1 MKTRFWK
8 RNWFAGLAITIV
20 VVVSSGSANM
30 QSLER
35 AAYDWGVQSTTR
47 TPSEKIAII
56 AIDDESIANI
66 GRWPWPRNLHAELVK
81 KLAEGGAKIVGHTV
95 FFLEPQIDPGALYI
109 RDLVEFYSNAGF
121 NELQANIDKLGAMLK
136 NEADNGA
143 VIDIL
148 EFYQQ
153 SQMSSLVNRD
163 IETLKSRLLE
173 AEQSLNTDSKLAA
186 SIALAENV
194 ILAMP
199 FILGVPRG
207 KPDQEMPN
215 YVVRNSINQIRD
227 RVSAQSQGLFP
238 INSVNAI
245 PPIPEIGSVAVA
257 IGHLNAVLD
266 IDGGIRSEPLVLK
279 YYDRYYPSLS
289 LQIAARSMNL
299 DNNDIRVN
307 LAESIE
313 LGSLV
318 IKTDSQ
324 LQMNTFFYSDDDGK
338 SAFQVDS
345 FYDVLTDKIPLEKYR
360 NKIVLIGPTAIG
372 VGSPQVTPI
381 DASMPPV
388 ITLAHSVSSILNE
401 DFFIVPEW
409 SQWARLGTFIFIGLY
424 LMFAMPY
431 MKAGISASI
440 TLILLMTLIVTHY
453 QLMTAHTIWIQ
464 LMSPTALLII
474 GHLMITTRRFL
485 ITEHGKARS
494 DEESSESNRMLGIA
508 FQSQGQLDM
517 AFEKFRKCTIDDS
530 VMEAMYDL
538 ALDFERKRL
547 FNKANAVYKYMSKY
561 DKQFRDIK
569 SRMTRT
575 QTMED
580 TVMFGGGGGHAGGTL
595 MLDANGVEKPML
607 GRYEIEKELSKGSMG
622 IVYLGKD
629 PKISRIVAIKTM
641 ALAQEFEEDELE
653 EVKQRF
659 FREAETAG
667 RLSHPYIVTIFD
679 VGEEHDLAYIAMEY
693 LQGHDLG
700 RYIKPDNLLEVRTI
714 LGIVR
719 RVAEA
724 LAYAHKQ
731 NIVHRDIKPSNIM
744 YEPESDSIKITDFGI
759 ARITDA
765 SKTKTG
771 TVLGTPSYMSP
782 EQLAGKKIDGRSD
795 LFSLGVMLFQLLTG
809 SLPFQADSMA
819 SLMFKITNEEASN
832 IKTLRPEISD
842 AVASIVGRTLAK
854 DIEQRFQTGTELAN
868 HLKAVMALPS

>member
-8 RNWFAGLAITIV
+8 RNWFVGLAITIV

-47 TPSEKIAII
+47 TPSEKIAVI

-66 GRWPWPRNLHAELVK
+66 GRWPWPRNLHAELIT
-81 KLAEGGAKIVGHTV
+81 KLSDGGAKIVGQTV
-95 FFLEPQIDPGALYI
+95 FFLEPQIDPGTLYI

-121 NELQANIDKLGAMLK
+121 NELRANIDKLGAMLR

-153 SQMSSLVNRD
+153 SQISTLVNRD

-173 AEQSLNTDSKLAA
+173 AEQSLNTDSKLAE

-207 KPDQEMPN
+207 KPDQEMPS
-215 YVVRNSINQIRD
+215 YVVKNSIYQIRD

-257 IGHLNAVLD
+257 IGHLNAVPD

-289 LQIAARSMNL
+289 LQIAARSLNL

-318 IKTDSQ
+318 IKTDS
-324 LQMNTFFYSDDDGK
+324 LLRMNTFFYSDNDGK
-338 SAFQVDS
+338 TAFQVDS

-431 MKAGISASI
+431 MKAGVSASI
-440 TLILLMTLIVTHY
+440 TLIMLMALIVTHY

-517 AFEKFRKCTIDDS
+517 AFEKFRKCTTGES

-561 DKQFRDIK
+561 DKQFRDIN
-569 SRMTRT
+569 SRMSRT
-575 QTMED
+575 QAMED
-580 TVMFGGGGGHAGGTL
+580 TVMFSGGGGHADGTL
-595 MLDANGVEKPML
+595 MLGANSVEKPML

-622 IVYLGKD
+622 IVYLGRD

-667 RLSHPYIVTIFD
+667 RLSHPYIVTIYD

-700 RYIKPDNLLEVRTI
+700 RYIKPDNLLDVRTV

-731 NIVHRDIKPSNIM
+731 NVVHRDIKPSNIM

-782 EQLAGKKIDGRSD
+782 EQLAGKKVDGRSD
-795 LFSLGVMLFQLLTG
+795 MFSLGVMLFQLLTG
-809 SLPFQADSMA
+809 SLPFQADSMV
-819 SLMFKITNEEASN
+819 SLIFKITNEEASN

-854 DIEQRFQTGTELAN
+854 DVEQRFQTGTELAN
-868 HLKAVMALPS
+868 HLKAVMALSS

>member
-20 VVVSSGSANM
+20 VVASSGSASM

-66 GRWPWPRNLHAELVK
+66 GRWPWPRNLHAELIK
-81 KLAEGGAKIVGHTV
+81 KLADGEAKIVGQTV

-109 RDLVEFYSNAGF
+109 RDLVEFFSNAGF
-121 NELQANIDKLGAMLK
+121 NELRADIDKLGAMLE

-153 SQMSSLVNRD
+153 SQMNSLVNRD

-173 AEQSLNTDSKLAA
+173 AEQSLDTDSKLAE
-186 SIALAENV
+186 SIALAENI

-227 RVSAQSQGLFP
+227 RVSAQSKGLFP

-289 LQIAARSMNL
+289 LQIAARSLNL

-307 LAESIE
+307 LSESIE

-324 LQMNTFFYSDDDGK
+324 LQMNTFFYSDSDGQT
-338 SAFQVDS
+338 AFQVDS
-345 FYDVLTDKIPLEKYR
+345 FYDVLTDKIPVEKYR
-360 NKIVLIGPTAIG
+360 DKIVLIGPTAIG

-409 SQWARLGTFIFIGLY
+409 NQWAQLGTFIFIGLY

-431 MKAGISASI
+431 MKAGVSASI
-440 TLILLMTLIVTHY
+440 TSILLMALIVTHY

-464 LMSPTALLII
+464 IMSPTALLVI
-474 GHLMITTRRFL
+474 GHLLITTRRFL

-517 AFEKFRKCTIDDS
+517 AFEKFRKCTIDEP

-547 FNKANAVYKYMSKY
+547 FNKANTVYKYMSKY
-561 DKQFRDIK
+561 DKLFRDIN

-580 TVMFGGGGGHAGGTL
+580 TVMFGGGGGHTGGTL
-595 MLDANGVEKPML
+595 LLGANGVEKPML

-641 ALAQEFEEDELE
+641 ALSQEFEEDELDA
-653 EVKQRF
+653 VKQRF

-700 RYIKPDNLLEVRTI
+700 RYIQPDNLLEVRII

-782 EQLAGKKIDGRSD
+782 EQLAGQKIDGRSD

-842 AVASIVGRTLAK
+842 AVAAVVDRTLAK
-854 DIEQRFQTGTELAN
+854 DVEQRFQTGTELAN

>member
-20 VVVSSGSANM
+20 VVVSSGTANM

-47 TPSEKIAII
+47 APSQKIAII

-81 KLAEGGAKIVGHTV
+81 KLADGGAKIVGQTV

-121 NELQANIDKLGAMLK
+121 NELRTDIDKLGAMLK
-136 NEADNGA
+136 NEADNSA
-143 VIDIL
+143 VIEIL

-153 SQMSSLVNRD
+153 SQMSSIVNRD

-173 AEQSLNTDSKLAA
+173 AEQSLNTDSKLAE
-186 SIALAENV
+186 SIALAKNV

-227 RVSAQSQGLFP
+227 RVSAQSRGLFP

-245 PPIPEIGSVAVA
+245 PPIPEIGSVAAA

-289 LQIAARSMNL
+289 LQIAARSLNL

-324 LQMNTFFYSDDDGK
+324 LQMNTFFYSDNDGK
-338 SAFQVDS
+338 TAFQVDS

-431 MKAGISASI
+431 MKAGVSASI
-440 TLILLMTLIVTHY
+440 TLILLMALIVAHY
-453 QLMTAHTIWIQ
+453 QLMTAYTIWIQ

-474 GHLMITTRRFL
+474 GHLVITTRRFL
-485 ITEHGKARS
+485 ITEHGKALS

-517 AFEKFRKCTIDDS
+517 AFEKFRKCTIDES
-530 VMEAMYDL
+530 VMESMYDL

-547 FNKANAVYKYMSKY
+547 FNKANAVYKHMSKY

-595 MLDANGVEKPML
+595 VLGSKGVEKPML
-607 GRYEIEKELSKGSMG
+607 GRYEIDKELSKGSMG

-700 RYIKPDNLLEVRTI
+700 RYIEPDNLLDVRTI

-782 EQLAGKKIDGRSD
+782 EQLAGKKVDGRSD

-809 SLPFQADSMA
+809 SLPFQADSIA

-842 AVASIVGRTLAK
+842 AVASVVSRSLAK
-854 DIEQRFQTGTELAN
+854 GVEQRFQTGTELAN